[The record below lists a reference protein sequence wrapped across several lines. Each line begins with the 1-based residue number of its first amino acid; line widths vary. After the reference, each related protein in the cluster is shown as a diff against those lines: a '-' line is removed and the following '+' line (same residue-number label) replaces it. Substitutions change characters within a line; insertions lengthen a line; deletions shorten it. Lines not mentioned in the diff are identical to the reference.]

1 MRSESVVNYL
11 SIPSICAELVVS
23 NNIGVINKEQS
34 VISHVIVQ
42 KES

>member
-11 SIPSICAELVVS
+11 SFHAICVELVVS

-34 VISHVIVQ
+34 VVSRVIVQ
-42 KES
+42 IDS